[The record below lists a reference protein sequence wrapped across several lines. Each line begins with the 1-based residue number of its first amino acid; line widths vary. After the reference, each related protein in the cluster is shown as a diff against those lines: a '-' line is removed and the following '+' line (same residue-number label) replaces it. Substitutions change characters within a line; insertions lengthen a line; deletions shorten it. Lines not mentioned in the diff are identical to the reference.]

1 MGLICSMVWPEG
13 HRLAFW
19 QFEATHDAILP
30 ETWPAADSGEYARC
44 ANEKRQHEWLASRWA
59 LRTGLAITEEVL
71 YAPSG
76 KPRLASQELSFSH
89 CLPLAGVLVHPA
101 NAGMDI
107 QSNHPKLLKI
117 KERFA
122 HAEELADAAASTD
135 ELSYIT
141 LLWSAKEALFKCYG
155 EDLPF
160 AEGIR
165 IARFAIGASE
175 LQAEVTHR
183 GVRRL
188 HHLRV
193 FRLLNQW
200 VVVAL

>member
-19 QFEATHDAILP
+19 QFEAAHDATLP
-30 ETWPAADSGEYARC
+30 ETWSAADANEYARC
-44 ANEKRQHEWLASRWA
+44 AHAKRQHEWLASRWA
-59 LRTGLAITEEVL
+59 LRAGLAITEEVL

-101 NAGMDI
+101 NAGIDI

-122 HAEELADAAASTD
+122 HADELADAAVSSD
-135 ELSYIT
+135 ELSYVT

-165 IARFAIGASE
+165 IARFTVGQSE
-175 LQAEVTHR
+175 LQAQVTHR
-183 GVRRL
+183 GVSRA
-188 HHLRV
+188 HALRV
-193 FRLLNQW
+193 FRVLNHW